1 MEMTIV
7 GERPGRERK
16 MFPKDERRS
25 INKDGIAE
33 FDVRRQDLYGFKLIS
48 QVEQPLYVRMFY
60 FDTTD
65 FSIVDMFGQAVGK
78 DPTIGKN
85 GTFMIGDNAEG
96 GVPLQFTLNPDEK
109 LDLGYM
115 KVFWSAKP
123 IDLQDLEQKP
133 NFNRSSR
140 KWNRHRGWQGHDV
153 DEEVEWGT
161 AFLTLV
167 QKSTDV
173 NM

>member
-1 MEMTIV
+1 
-7 GERPGRERK
+7 
-16 MFPKDERRS
+16 
-25 INKDGIAE
+25 
-33 FDVRRQDLYGFKLIS
+33 
-48 QVEQPLYVRMFY
+48 
-60 FDTTD
+60 
-65 FSIVDMFGQAVGK
+65 MFGQAVGK
-78 DPTIGKN
+78 DPMVGKN
-85 GTFMIGDNAEG
+85 GTFTIGDNAEG

-161 AFLTLV
+161 AFLTLI
-167 QKSTDV
+167 QKSTDL